1 MTKRNFLTLILIIIS
16 IGVISCK
23 DKTIIEKKTLFL
35 KSYLNETFPEFDLVD
50 GDYLFILPGGCAKC
64 KKNML
69 QIFNNQASYINSHVK
84 GVFLSYNT
92 KLLYQDIDFTQFN
105 NLFIDQ
111 NDKID
116 RMSFGIFGISMLKIE
131 KGVIVGSK
139 SLTPDD
145 FKKGFEF
152 FINKPYQ
159 IVK

>member
-1 MTKRNFLTLILIIIS
+1 MNKKSKLIIIL
-16 IGVISCK
+16 I
-23 DKTIIEKKTLFL
+23 LFL
-35 KSYLNETFPEFDLVD
+35 GILSCHNETPYEKRTHFFKSYLSETFPEFSLKD
-50 GDYLFILPGGCAKC
+50 GEYLFILPGGCAKC

-69 QIFNNQASYINSHVK
+69 QIFNNQATYINSHVK
-84 GVFLSYNT
+84 GVLLSNNT
-92 KLLYQDIDFTQFN
+92 KLLYQDIDFNQFN
-105 NLFIDQ
+105 NLLVD
-111 NDKID
+111 NSDKID

-159 IVK
+159 IAK